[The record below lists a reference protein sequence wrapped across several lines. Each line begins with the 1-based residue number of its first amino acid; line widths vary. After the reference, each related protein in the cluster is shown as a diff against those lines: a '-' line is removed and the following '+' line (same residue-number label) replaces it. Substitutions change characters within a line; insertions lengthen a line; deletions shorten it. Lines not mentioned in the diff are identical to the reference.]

1 MKTKLFIFTIFLILS
16 APLAIAQNAE
26 NAKTSF
32 AILGG
37 INLQNLNGKNISGDK
52 LENDLILGYHAGF
65 NVQIPIAPAFYFQP
79 GLLFST
85 KGAKNTSSISTS
97 TTKLSYI
104 ELPLNFVYKGQL
116 GNGFIMLG
124 FGPYI
129 AYGIG
134 GKVTTEAGGVEVD
147 TDVKFQNTVALT
159 DPLLTTYFKGLDAGG
174 NIFAGYETAGG
185 LFLQLNTQFGM
196 LNLRPE
202 NEWISD
208 DKSVIKN
215 TGFGVSLGYRF

>member
-1 MKTKLFIFTIFLILS
+1 MKTRLIIFSIFLIVS
-16 APLAIAQNAE
+16 AHIVSAQTTE
-26 NAKTSF
+26 KAKPSI

-37 INLQNLNGKNISGDK
+37 VNFQNLNGKDISGDK
-52 LENDLILGYHAGF
+52 LENDLLTGYHVGI
-65 NVQIPIAPAFYFQP
+65 NIQIPVAPAFYFQP

-85 KGAKNTSSISTS
+85 KGAKSTSSISSS

-104 ELPLNFVYKGQL
+104 ELPLNFVYKGKL

-134 GKVTTEAGGVEVD
+134 GKVTTEVGDAEIE
-147 TDVKFQNTVALT
+147 TDVEFQNTVALT

-208 DKSVIKN
+208 DKSIIKN

>member
-1 MKTKLFIFTIFLILS
+1 MKTKLLIFTICMILS
-16 APLAIAQNAE
+16 APLMAQNADKT
-26 NAKTSF
+26 KTSF

-37 INLQNLNGKNISGDK
+37 INFQNLNGKNISGDK

-65 NVQIPIAPAFYFQP
+65 NIQIPIAPAFYFQP
-79 GLLFST
+79 GVLFST
-85 KGAKNTSSISTS
+85 KGAKNIGSISTS
-97 TTKLSYI
+97 TTNLSYV
-104 ELPLNFVYKGQL
+104 ELPVNFVYKGKL

-134 GKVTTEAGGVEVD
+134 GKVTTEVGDAEVE
-147 TDVKFQNTVALT
+147 TDVEFQNTVALT

-202 NEWISD
+202 NDWISN
-208 DKSVIKN
+208 DKSIIKN

>member
-1 MKTKLFIFTIFLILS
+1 MFLILS
-16 APLAIAQNAE
+16 APQIIAQDAE
-26 NAKTSF
+26 KAKPSF
-32 AILGG
+32 AIIGG

-52 LENDLILGYHAGF
+52 LENDLLLGYHAGL
-65 NVQIPIAPAFYFQP
+65 NIQIPVAPSFFFQP

-85 KGAKNTSSISTS
+85 KGAKSTSSISSS

-104 ELPLNFVYKGQL
+104 ELPLNFVYKGKL

-134 GKVTTEAGGVEVD
+134 GKVTTEVGDAEIE
-147 TDVKFQNTVALT
+147 TDVEFQNTVALT

-208 DKSVIKN
+208 DKSIIKN